1 MNDLLLK
8 DFVDRRAMERIQLE
22 RMQDTLRRVYDN
34 VAFYRRAFDA
44 AGVKPEDLRSLADLC
59 KFPFTEKT
67 DLRDHYPFGLLATDQ
82 KNVVRI
88 HASSG
93 TTGKPTVVCYTHDD
107 IQIWSET
114 MCRTLQLGGCT
125 EHDIV
130 QNSYGYGLFTG
141 GLGAHYGAERLGCS
155 VIPMGGGA
163 TEKQLLL
170 IRDFGTT
177 AICCTPSF
185 FIHMIEEAEKIG
197 MDFRQTKLRI
207 GFFGAEPWTDAMRR
221 LIEEKSGIKAFDIF
235 GLSEVIGPGVSADC
249 EAHCGLHVFEDH
261 YYPEIVD
268 SVTGEVLPPGEEG
281 ELVFTTITKQAMP
294 VIRYR
299 THDISRL
306 NYEKC
311 ACGRTIVRMDKV
323 QRRSDDM
330 LIIRGVNLFP
340 SQVESV
346 LLTVKGVEPHYQ
358 LVVTREGAMDE
369 LEIRVEVT
377 QQIFSD
383 AVGGLE
389 MLRERISSRIK
400 EIIGLSA
407 KITLVEPGT
416 IERSMGKARRVQD
429 LRKLK

>member
-44 AGVKPEDLRSLADLC
+44 AGVKPEDLRSLADLR

-170 IRDFGTT
+170 IRYFGRT
-177 AICCTPSF
+177 AI
-185 FIHMIEEAEKIG
+185 
-197 MDFRQTKLRI
+197 
-207 GFFGAEPWTDAMRR
+207 
-221 LIEEKSGIKAFDIF
+221 
-235 GLSEVIGPGVSADC
+235 
-249 EAHCGLHVFEDH
+249 
-261 YYPEIVD
+261 Y
-268 SVTGEVLPPGEEG
+268 
-281 ELVFTTITKQAMP
+281 
-294 VIRYR
+294 
-299 THDISRL
+299 
-306 NYEKC
+306 
-311 ACGRTIVRMDKV
+311 
-323 QRRSDDM
+323 
-330 LIIRGVNLFP
+330 
-340 SQVESV
+340 
-346 LLTVKGVEPHYQ
+346 
-358 LVVTREGAMDE
+358 
-369 LEIRVEVT
+369 
-377 QQIFSD
+377 
-383 AVGGLE
+383 
-389 MLRERISSRIK
+389 
-400 EIIGLSA
+400 
-407 KITLVEPGT
+407 
-416 IERSMGKARRVQD
+416 
-429 LRKLK
+429 